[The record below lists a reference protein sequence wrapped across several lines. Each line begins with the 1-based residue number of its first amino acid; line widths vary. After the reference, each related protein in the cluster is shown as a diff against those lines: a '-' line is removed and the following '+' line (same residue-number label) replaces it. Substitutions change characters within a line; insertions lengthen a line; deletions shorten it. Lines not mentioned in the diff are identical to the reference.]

1 MNGLTKKIYTIA
13 LTSVSLFLAQSCS
26 EDGKP
31 NTEQELTQADLQTIM
46 ETDDISSIAD
56 NALAELFADDTAAK
70 AGSSAKT
77 NDCYTAEYSETGFVA
92 NFNNCVLNGTDNV
105 NGTVTVTYEIG
116 EQSASFTATYVDFYV
131 GTIKINGTRSFV
143 MNGNMDSNSFSF
155 TVTSDM
161 SVEFEDES
169 VISESGT
176 KTFGFTFGEDLQ
188 SSTFSLAGNWT
199 IEADGNTYAVEIID
213 ELEGSLSCEN
223 ITSGSMIVTKN
234 GLDIVVDFGDGECD
248 GQATII
254 YPNGA
259 SEEIAL

>member
-13 LTSVSLFLAQSCS
+13 ISGAFLLFAQSCS

-31 NTEQELTQADLQTIM
+31 NAEQELTQTELQTIM
-46 ETDDISSIAD
+46 ETDDISSVAD
-56 NALAELFADDTAAK
+56 NALAELFADNS
-70 AGSSAKT
+70 AGKSAVSAKT
-77 NDCYTAEYSETGFVA
+77 NDCYVAEYSETGFVA
-92 NFNNCVLNGTDNV
+92 TFNNCVLNGTDNV
-105 NGTVTVTYEIG
+105 NGTVTVTYEVG
-116 EQSASFTATYVDFYV
+116 EESASFTATYVDFYV

-143 MNGNMDSNSFSF
+143 MNGNMDTNSFSF

-188 SSTFSLAGNWT
+188 SSTFSLAGDWT
-199 IEADGNTYAVEIID
+199 IQADGNTYAVEIVD
-213 ELEGSLSCEN
+213 TLEGSLSCEN

-234 GLDIVVDFGDGECD
+234 GLDIVVDFGAGECD
-248 GQATII
+248 NTATLV

-259 SEEIAL
+259 SEEITL